1 MKTREIIFTITEK
14 RIQGKNLHN
23 SKELKRVS
31 EYIRKQY
38 LGEHR
43 HQCEQLEMLIEI
55 FRDGPRSYSSI
66 ELIDLINETIIKNG
80 KKVFIDGVEKEC
92 NEKQIGKFLYRIGF
106 ITLRNNE
113 YNKALGLTRYEDDP
127 YLFSEYNI
135 DGSQQWEIHQ
145 AYRTV
150 LKIK

>member
-1 MKTREIIFTITEK
+1 MPFFMESTEWENRQYWMSAIFSFPELQEAAQDEQITASLLGEKDVKVGEEEAKITLFLEDQGNNFHYYRK

-80 KKVFIDGVEKEC
+80 KKVFIDGLYYFEK
-92 NEKQIGKFLYRIGF
+92 
-106 ITLRNNE
+106 
-113 YNKALGLTRYEDDP
+113 
-127 YLFSEYNI
+127 
-135 DGSQQWEIHQ
+135 
-145 AYRTV
+145 
-150 LKIK
+150 